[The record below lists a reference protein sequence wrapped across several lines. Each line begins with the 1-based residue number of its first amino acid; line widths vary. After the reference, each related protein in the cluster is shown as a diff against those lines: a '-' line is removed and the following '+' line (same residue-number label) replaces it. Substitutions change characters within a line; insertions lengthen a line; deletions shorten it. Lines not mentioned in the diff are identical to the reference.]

1 MDQKTF
7 LKEMVKHAQRN
18 TTNTKREDTNQKKVQ
33 IKFIKEESIFN
44 QIDFESLALF
54 REMMTDR
61 YQSLYDDE

>member
-18 TTNTKREDTNQKKVQ
+18 TTNTKREDSNQKKVQ

-54 REMMTDR
+54 REMMADR
-61 YQSLYDDE
+61 YRSLHDE

>member
-18 TTNTKREDTNQKKVQ
+18 TTNTKRENSNQKKLQV
-33 IKFIKEESIFN
+33 KFIKEESIFN

-54 REMMTDR
+54 RELMADR
-61 YQSLYDDE
+61 YRSLHDEE

>member
-1 MDQKTF
+1 MDNKTY
-7 LKEMVKHAQRN
+7 LKEIAKHAQRN
-18 TTNTKREDTNQKKVQ
+18 TSSKKREDSNQKKVQ
-33 IKFIKEESIFN
+33 VKFIKEESIFN